1 MARQDYYARWHGQRV
16 ELNAMTSR
24 QFLDWLEAKFAE
36 HGVEKVVPDE
46 ATLANAYQH
55 LARNAVL
62 QRAINMLLADL
73 PAAETF
79 TVPEGL
85 AETLRTTIA
94 GTTASW
100 DQALWQIA
108 RGPSMRMAT
117 PSSRPPHD
125 SPAPLGA
132 ATRPE
137 GAFGRPGRTPTS
149 RFPTKWRIF
158 ACSHA
163 HRGVLRTPSPSRI
176 APTPFSPLPP
186 LSGVLPACAW
196 LLVRGRPPATPA
208 RPRHSGGLPAAHP
221 PYGVCSGYG

>member
-1 MARQDYYARWHGQRV
+1 
-16 ELNAMTSR
+16 MTSR

-62 QRAINMLLADL
+62 QREIDKILVDL

-94 GTTASW
+94 GTPRPGIRRCGR
-100 DQALWQIA
+100 LRA
-108 RGPSMRMAT
+108 RPSMRMAT

-125 SPAPLGA
+125 SARAPVSLGA
-132 ATRPE
+132 AHGPR
-137 GAFGRPGRTPTS
+137 GLRAPGRLPGL
-149 RFPTKWRIF
+149 
-158 ACSHA
+158 ACQKSGLFSLVTRKTRHA
-163 HRGVLRTPSPSRI
+163 LL
-176 APTPFSPLPP
+176 PLPARTAHTP
-186 LSGVLPACAW
+186 VSPACPAPESCPRVRLPSALLGAQTRHTHSAPLANKAVV
-196 LLVRGRPPATPA
+196 LLVSDCQRARGGSRWGP
-208 RPRHSGGLPAAHP
+208 
-221 PYGVCSGYG
+221 